1 MDVSSSRLDHEPR
14 TAQYFPGF
22 GVRMPFIASSLLFL
36 VDRVRAEQREPEIRY
51 ALQQALQLRLVADE
65 TNQRGFSL
73 LARKRHAFEGLS
85 GGFAE
90 LSVDGEA
97 VLPCLHTQTVAAAAK
112 GCRLERDDHICDSV
126 SRERRARS
134 SQAPRL
140 VLEQVGG
147 VAPHPTLCPTMGRP

>member
-65 TNQRGFSL
+65 TNQHRASL
-73 LARKRHAFEGLS
+73 LGVSVMPSKALAAGSLSSPSTVRRYSRAFIPRRLQVQPS
-85 GGFAE
+85 
-90 LSVDGEA
+90 A
-97 VLPCLHTQTVAAAAK
+97 VA
-112 GCRLERDDHICDSV
+112 
-126 SRERRARS
+126 
-134 SQAPRL
+134 
-140 VLEQVGG
+140 
-147 VAPHPTLCPTMGRP
+147 